1 MRVVRQR
8 FLQSTRKPGFVDNR
22 KNRYPLYYHGEYA
35 SNPDSRVRLSGERDA
50 LGLHRVVVDLRF
62 AEVDAHF
69 HALLDDWLRR
79 KAIGRLEYFDAPE
92 ECCARVLEQACDGY
106 HQIGLTRMSSSPRQ
120 GIVDANC
127 KVHDVNNLFVASS
140 SVFPTSGQANPTLLA
155 VAMAARLAE
164 HIKARL
170 ESARLPLFRTGAE
183 STESE
188 GVETRRAA
196 TVAASGVEGRS
207 P

>member
-1 MRVVRQR
+1 M
-8 FLQSTRKPGFVDNR
+8 QSTRKPGFVDNR
-22 KNRYPLYYHGEYA
+22 KNRYPLYYHGEHA
-35 SNPDSRVRLSGERDA
+35 PNSDSRVRLSGERDA
-50 LGLHRVVVDLRF
+50 LGVHRVVVDLRF
-62 AEVDAHF
+62 AEVDAHSVIES

-164 HIKARL
+164 HVEARL
-170 ESARLPLFRTGAE
+170 EPARLPLFRTGAE
-183 STESE
+183 STESK